1 MLSMCDNSAALVVI
15 SLIVFIDT
23 CIFHG
28 NHCAVITFVNIIRLL
43 GKTTRFLVAIMY
55 SSSRRFAAY
64 EPMGGLHVIFL
75 GVGALRT
82 AVLVDIMY

>member
-1 MLSMCDNSAALVVI
+1 MGVLHVLNLGVYAPGLIAA
-15 SLIVFIDT
+15 
-23 CIFHG
+23 
-28 NHCAVITFVNIIRLL
+28 
-43 GKTTRFLVAIMY
+43 MY

-82 AVLVDIMY
+82 AVLVATMY